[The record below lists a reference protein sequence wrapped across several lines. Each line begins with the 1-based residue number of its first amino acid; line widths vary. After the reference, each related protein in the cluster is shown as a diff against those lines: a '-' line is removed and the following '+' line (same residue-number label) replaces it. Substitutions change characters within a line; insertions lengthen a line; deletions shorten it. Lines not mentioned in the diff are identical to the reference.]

1 MNGTHYNN
9 TRSSEW
15 IGDMTVWL
23 RSNASDNEERLCR
36 LRRNLKQV
44 REKELTPRQ
53 RKVLELHYEQG
64 MSGVEIAEEL
74 GINPSTVSRTLSR
87 ARERLR
93 RYLQYSL

>member
-1 MNGTHYNN
+1 MSGTHYN

-23 RSNASDNEERLCR
+23 RNNAPDNEERLCR
-36 LRRNLKQV
+36 LRRNLRQV

-53 RKVLELHYEQG
+53 RKILELRYEQG

-74 GINPSTVSRTLSR
+74 GISPSTVSRTLGR